1 MSKQEQLLERREGG
15 RFQVEDGAFVLLG
28 PRSSLLGQII
38 EISLGGLSFLY
49 TTSTNPAKDSTELDI
64 LLADHSF
71 YFDKIPCNIVSD
83 LEIRHELS
91 MGSKTIRRCSVE
103 FGDLSKDQKSQLE
116 YFIRNHTAGEI
127 SAK

>member
-1 MSKQEQLLERREGG
+1 MTREELLAERREGG
-15 RFQVEDGAFVLLG
+15 RFEVEDGAFVLLG

-49 TTSTNPAKDSTELDI
+49 TTAKEPPKDPSELDI

-71 YFDKIPCNIVSD
+71 YFDKIPCSIVSD
-83 LEIRHELS
+83 FEIRHELS
-91 MGSKTIRRCSVE
+91 MGSKTIRRCSVS
-103 FGDLSKDQKSQLE
+103 FGELSKDQKLQLE